1 MEASVLDLRRKM
13 SDIMSD
19 IGRHEHVIL
28 TYRGRRRAVII
39 PLEEEKQCQIR
50 TADLPAFGLWADR
63 DEMAD
68 PVKYVE
74 EIRKPRCH

>member
-13 SDIMSD
+13 PDIMSA

-28 TYRGRRRAVII
+28 TYRGRRYAVII
-39 PLEEEKQCQIR
+39 PLEDEKQSHVK

-68 PVKYVE
+68 PVEYVE
-74 EIRKPRCH
+74 EIRKPRWR